1 MVERGARDA
10 ARGRTGSITQD
21 RPRVGVG
28 TAPSARSGTRAPVDS
43 SPVTAQHPERVLPA
57 AVLWDMDGTIIDT
70 EPIWQQS
77 QVELTARH
85 GAVWTHEDGLSL
97 VGSGLERSGEILRDR
112 GVDME
117 VEEIVQWMT
126 DYVMERLQAA
136 ELPWRPGA
144 RELLEELHDR
154 GIPTA
159 LVTMSRRKMALV
171 AADALGASGFRVVVA
186 GDDVDRPKPH
196 PDAYLSAAAQL
207 GVDPTACVAIEDSA
221 TGVASAVASG
231 AVTVA
236 VEHIVPLSEIAG
248 GDVHLTTLADV
259 DVDRLVELTTPALA
273 ARTETAN
280 R

>member
-1 MVERGARDA
+1 
-10 ARGRTGSITQD
+10 
-21 RPRVGVG
+21 
-28 TAPSARSGTRAPVDS
+28 
-43 SPVTAQHPERVLPA
+43 VTAQHPERVLPA

-77 QVELTARH
+77 QVELTDRY
-85 GAVWTHEDGLSL
+85 GAEWTHEDGLSL

-117 VEEIVQWMT
+117 VEEIVLWMT
-126 DYVMERLQAA
+126 DYVTERLQGG

-144 RELLEELHDR
+144 RELVEELHDR

-159 LVTMSRRKMALV
+159 LVTMSRRTMALV
-171 AADALGASGFRVVVA
+171 TADALGARGFRVVVA
-186 GDDVDRPKPH
+186 GDDVDRPKPY
-196 PDAYLSAAAQL
+196 PDAYLAAAAQL

-259 DVDRLVELTTPALA
+259 DVDRLVELTSPALA

>member
-1 MVERGARDA
+1 M
-10 ARGRTGSITQD
+10 
-21 RPRVGVG
+21 
-28 TAPSARSGTRAPVDS
+28 
-43 SPVTAQHPERVLPA
+43 TAQHPDRVLPA

-77 QVELTARH
+77 QVELTERY
-85 GAVWTHEDGLSL
+85 GVVWTHEDGLAL
-97 VGSGLERSGEILRDR
+97 VGSGLERSGEILRDK

-117 VEEIVQWMT
+117 VEEIIQWMT
-126 DYVMERLQAA
+126 EYVMVRLRAGD
-136 ELPWRPGA
+136 LPWRPGA
-144 RELLEELHDR
+144 RELIEELHGR

-171 AADALGASGFRVVVA
+171 AADALGERGFRVVVA
-186 GDDVDRPKPH
+186 GDDVERPKPF
-196 PDAYLSAAAQL
+196 PDAYLAAAAAL
-207 GVDPTACVAIEDSA
+207 GVEATACVAIEDSA

-236 VEHIVPLSEIAG
+236 VEHIVPLSDITG

-259 DVDRLVELTTPALA
+259 DVDRLVELTGPALA
-273 ARTETAN
+273 ARTQEVA

>member
-1 MVERGARDA
+1 
-10 ARGRTGSITQD
+10 
-21 RPRVGVG
+21 
-28 TAPSARSGTRAPVDS
+28 
-43 SPVTAQHPERVLPA
+43 
-57 AVLWDMDGTIIDT
+57 MDGTIIDT

-77 QVELTARH
+77 QVELTDRY
-85 GAVWTHEDGLSL
+85 GAEWTHEDGLSL

-117 VEEIVQWMT
+117 VEEIVLWMT
-126 DYVMERLQAA
+126 DYVTQRLQGG

-144 RELLEELHDR
+144 RELVEELHDR

-159 LVTMSRRKMALV
+159 LVTMSRRTMALV
-171 AADALGASGFRVVVA
+171 TADAIGARGFRVVVA
-186 GDDVDRPKPH
+186 GDDVDRPKPY
-196 PDAYLSAAAQL
+196 PDAYLAAAAQL

-236 VEHIVPLSEIAG
+236 VEHIVPLSEIGG

-259 DVDRLVELTTPALA
+259 DVDRLVELTSPALA
-273 ARTETAN
+273 ARTETAT

>member
-1 MVERGARDA
+1 MTEH
-10 ARGRTGSITQD
+10 
-21 RPRVGVG
+21 PP
-28 TAPSARSGTRAPVDS
+28 AP
-43 SPVTAQHPERVLPA
+43 VLPA
-57 AVLWDMDGTIIDT
+57 AVLWDMDGTIVDT
-70 EPIWQQS
+70 EPIWQRS
-77 QVELTARH
+77 QVELTGRY
-85 GAVWTHEDGLSL
+85 GVEWTHAEGLAL
-97 VGSGLERSGEILRDR
+97 VGSGLERSGEILRDK

-117 VEEIVQWMT
+117 VEEIVEWMT
-126 DYVMERLQAA
+126 DYVMERLRGG

-144 RELLEELHDR
+144 RELVEELHAR

-171 AADALGASGFRVVVA
+171 TAEALGERGFRVVVA

-207 GVDPTACVAIEDSA
+207 GVEPTACVAIEDSA

-236 VEHIVPLSEIAG
+236 VEHIVPLSEIGG
-248 GDVHLTTLADV
+248 GDVHLTSLAGV
-259 DVDRLVELTTPALA
+259 DVDRLVELTTPALTARGGSTGGAVPDPAHA
-273 ARTETAN
+273 ADTEEVA

>member
-1 MVERGARDA
+1 M
-10 ARGRTGSITQD
+10 
-21 RPRVGVG
+21 
-28 TAPSARSGTRAPVDS
+28 
-43 SPVTAQHPERVLPA
+43 TAQHPERVLPA

-77 QVELTARH
+77 QVELTDRY
-85 GAVWTHEDGLSL
+85 GAEWTHEDGLSL

-117 VEEIVQWMT
+117 VEEIVLWMT
-126 DYVMERLQAA
+126 DYVTERLQGG

-144 RELLEELHDR
+144 RELVEELHDR

-159 LVTMSRRKMALV
+159 LVTMSRRTMALV
-171 AADALGASGFRVVVA
+171 TADALGARGFRVVVA
-186 GDDVDRPKPH
+186 GDDVDRPKPY
-196 PDAYLSAAAQL
+196 PDAYLAAAAQL

-259 DVDRLVELTTPALA
+259 DVDRLVELTSPALA

>member
-1 MVERGARDA
+1 M
-10 ARGRTGSITQD
+10 
-21 RPRVGVG
+21 
-28 TAPSARSGTRAPVDS
+28 TAQPSALVP
-43 SPVTAQHPERVLPA
+43 PA

-77 QVELTARH
+77 QVELTDRY
-85 GAVWTHEDGLSL
+85 GVVWTHEDGLAL
-97 VGSGLERSGEILRDR
+97 VGSGLERSGEILRDK
-112 GVDME
+112 GVDMD
-117 VEEIVQWMT
+117 VEEIIQWMT
-126 DYVMERLQAA
+126 EYVMVRLRDGD
-136 ELPWRPGA
+136 LPWRPGA
-144 RELLEELHDR
+144 RELIEGLHDR

-171 AADALGASGFRVVVA
+171 AAEALGDRGFRVVVA
-186 GDDVDRPKPH
+186 GDDVDRPKPF

-236 VEHIVPLSEIAG
+236 VEHIVPLSDIAG

-259 DVDRLVELTTPALA
+259 DVDRLVELTGPALA
-273 ARTETAN
+273 ARTQEVA

>member
-1 MVERGARDA
+1 M
-10 ARGRTGSITQD
+10 
-21 RPRVGVG
+21 
-28 TAPSARSGTRAPVDS
+28 
-43 SPVTAQHPERVLPA
+43 TAQHPERVLPA

-77 QVELTARH
+77 QVELTDRY
-85 GAVWTHEDGLSL
+85 GAEWTHEDGLSL

-117 VEEIVQWMT
+117 VEEIVLWMT
-126 DYVMERLQAA
+126 DYVTQRLQGG

-144 RELLEELHDR
+144 RELVEELHDR

-159 LVTMSRRKMALV
+159 LVTMSRRTMALV
-171 AADALGASGFRVVVA
+171 TADAIGARGFRVVVA
-186 GDDVDRPKPH
+186 GDDVDRPKPY
-196 PDAYLSAAAQL
+196 PDAYLAAAAQL

-236 VEHIVPLSEIAG
+236 VEHIVPLSEIGG

-259 DVDRLVELTTPALA
+259 DVDRLVELTSPALA
-273 ARTETAN
+273 ARTETAT

>member
-1 MVERGARDA
+1 M
-10 ARGRTGSITQD
+10 
-21 RPRVGVG
+21 
-28 TAPSARSGTRAPVDS
+28 
-43 SPVTAQHPERVLPA
+43 TAQHPERVLPA

-77 QVELTARH
+77 QVELTARY
-85 GAVWTHEDGLSL
+85 GAEWTHEDGLSL
-97 VGSGLERSGEILRDR
+97 VGSGLERSGEILRDK

-117 VEEIVQWMT
+117 VEEIVEWMT
-126 DYVMERLQAA
+126 DYVMERLQAG

-144 RELLEELHDR
+144 RELVEELHDR
-154 GIPTA
+154 GVPTA

-171 AADALGASGFRVVVA
+171 TADALGARGFRVVIA
-186 GDDVDRPKPH
+186 GDDVERPKPH
-196 PDAYLSAAAQL
+196 PDAYLAAAAQL
-207 GVDPTACVAIEDSA
+207 GVAPTACVAIEDSA

-259 DVDRLVELTTPALA
+259 DVDRLVELTSPALA
-273 ARTETAN
+273 ARTETAT